1 MSIIRLLDENTI
13 NQIAAGEVVE
23 RPRAVV
29 KELIENSIDAKSTA
43 ITVEI
48 KEGGLSFIR
57 ITDNGM
63 GIAKDDIPLA
73 FMRHATSKIK
83 SAEDLFDIKSLGFR
97 GEALSSI
104 AAVSQ
109 VELITKEPYSL
120 NGYRYIIE
128 GGEEKSL
135 EEIGCPDGTTIIVRN
150 LFFNTPARRKFL
162 KSAKTETGYINDL
175 MEKLILSH
183 PGISFRF
190 IANNKV
196 ILQSSGNNNIKDILY
211 HIYGRDITR
220 EILPV
225 DITINNVKINGFIG
239 KPSISRGNRN
249 YMNYFIN
256 GRFIRNNIISKAI
269 EDAYKPYMMQHKY
282 PFTVLYYDINPSML
296 DVNVHPQKL
305 ELKLKNSDDVYEVT
319 YKIIKETLSKKEL
332 IPKISLT
339 GNEKMPEY
347 KKLPEPFE
355 KNRLT
360 QLMALETLADHT
372 NDKNDFSGNQN
383 KAVPPFTGYNNDI
396 TNRVPTD
403 KNFSKHDFAR
413 NLSVHDE
420 ANHDDEAKN
429 IVGHVTTHNMAAH
442 TIANHDL
449 PGHGNVSNEITA
461 PVHNGRAYGTTFH
474 DSAGN
479 DIVTHNIAVHDS
491 GAFDT
496 IIPDI
501 DENEMSA
508 YDLTVNEM
516 TANNISTHGSTA
528 HEMTYMNSSD
538 NLVKDSSNYSILNRD
553 QANKDKT
560 ENEANFKS
568 DVLDVLSDKLK
579 STVTSDSTD
588 IPDLSNISSA
598 NQMDLF
604 VDTDLQSAPF
614 LSDKALAEHRIIG
627 QVFSTYWLV
636 EYKNEL
642 YIIDQHAAHEK
653 VLYERILAAARENR
667 HTSQML
673 MPPIVLTLSLTEQ
686 ETISAHEQVLNQLGY
701 EIEHFGGNE
710 YSLRAVPADLYNLSD
725 KDLFLEFVDEL
736 TQEILTRPPRP
747 ESILEKT
754 ASLACKSAVKANHRF
769 SFEEASS
776 LIKELLSLENP
787 YNCPHGRPVIIS
799 MSKYELERKFKRI
812 I

>member
-29 KELIENSIDAKSTA
+29 KELIENAIDAKATA

-57 ITDNGM
+57 ITDNGTGM
-63 GIAKDDIPLA
+63 TKDDIPMA

-109 VELITKEPYSL
+109 VELITKEPSSL

-150 LFFNTPARRKFL
+150 LFYNTPARRKFL
-162 KSAKTETGYINDL
+162 KTPKTEAGYINDL

-183 PGISFRF
+183 PGVSFRF
-190 IANNKV
+190 IVNSKV

-211 HIYGRDITR
+211 HIYGRDISR
-220 EILPV
+220 EILYIEYSLN
-225 DITINNVKINGFIG
+225 DVKIAGYIG
-239 KPSISRGNRN
+239 KPAISRGNRN
-249 YMNYFIN
+249 FMNYFIN
-256 GRFIRNNIISKAI
+256 GRYIKSSIIGKAI

-282 PFTVLYYDINPSML
+282 PFTSLYYEINPSML

-305 ELKLKNSDDVYEVT
+305 ELKLKNSDDVYGLT
-319 YKIIKETLSKKEL
+319 YRIIKETLSGKEL

-339 GNEKMPEY
+339 GEEKMQEY
-347 KKLPEPFE
+347 QKLPEPFE
-355 KNRLT
+355 KNRLS
-360 QLMALETLADHT
+360 QLKALETLANHDKAAADMT
-372 NDKNDFSGNQN
+372 NHDKVTADLDNHIINYEKAAPDLANQGTASSGKPSDRFVKDSGNYMALQSMQKYSAN
-383 KAVPPFTGYNNDI
+383 EGSDIYKGTGIYNGG
-396 TNRVPTD
+396 
-403 KNFSKHDFAR
+403 SKT
-413 NLSVHDE
+413 SV
-420 ANHDDEAKN
+420 
-429 IVGHVTTHNMAAH
+429 
-442 TIANHDL
+442 
-449 PGHGNVSNEITA
+449 
-461 PVHNGRAYGTTFH
+461 
-474 DSAGN
+474 GN
-479 DIVTHNIAVHDS
+479 DIGSLADMPNMPDMANLQ
-491 GAFDT
+491 DT
-496 IIPDI
+496 P
-501 DENEMSA
+501 A
-508 YDLTVNEM
+508 GPAGKQL
-516 TANNISTHGSTA
+516 
-528 HEMTYMNSSD
+528 
-538 NLVKDSSNYSILNRD
+538 
-553 QANKDKT
+553 
-560 ENEANFKS
+560 
-568 DVLDVLSDKLK
+568 
-579 STVTSDSTD
+579 
-588 IPDLSNISSA
+588 
-598 NQMDLF
+598 DLF
-604 VDTDLQSAPF
+604 TDNEDLQDTPF
-614 LSDKALAEHRIIG
+614 LSAKAAASHRIIG
-627 QVFSTYWLV
+627 QIFSTYWLV

-653 VLYERILAAARENR
+653 VLYERILAAAKDNK

-686 ETISAHEQVLNQLGY
+686 ETISAHEEVLRKLGY

-710 YSLRAVPADLYNLSD
+710 FSLRAVPADLYSLSD

-736 TQEILTRPPRP
+736 TQEITLRQPRP

-754 ASLACKSAVKANHRF
+754 ASLACKAAVKANHNF
-769 SFEEASS
+769 SYEEASS

-799 MSKYELERKFKRI
+799 ISQYELEKKFKRI
-812 I
+812 V